1 MRSLFRG
8 FILFLLASNVVAAQ
22 DLDAV
27 RAAKHA
33 MAVRISQPIRLD
45 GLLDDPAWELAQPLR
60 DFYQQWPD
68 EYRPATRPT
77 EVRFLYD
84 DTTLYIGAMNY
95 DDEPDTL
102 IVNDLKR
109 DFGAAQTEALGF
121 AIDTFRD
128 RQNAYGFQIN
138 PGGAMRDTLATE
150 NGRNND
156 ANWDAVWDVR
166 TAILPNGWSLEMAL
180 PFKTLRFPDQPSQ
193 QWNLNVVRT
202 SRASDRVIGSTPTVI
217 LTHGLLFRRS

>member
-1 MRSLFRG
+1 
-8 FILFLLASNVVAAQ
+8 
-22 DLDAV
+22 
-27 RAAKHA
+27 

-68 EYRPATRPT
+68 EYRPAARPT

-138 PGGAMRDTLATE
+138 PGGAMRDVSEGSIASSTLNGAKKSSRNTASAAT
-150 NGRNND
+150 
-156 ANWDAVWDVR
+156 
-166 TAILPNGWSLEMAL
+166 LPA
-180 PFKTLRFPDQPSQ
+180 R
-193 QWNLNVVRT
+193 
-202 SRASDRVIGSTPTVI
+202 
-217 LTHGLLFRRS
+217 